1 MAGDDSK
8 AENTKKAKDGKTL
21 KAGETVEDRIAD
33 IMMEGGKVIKM
44 EVDYSETVAK
54 KIPEAKKLAESN
66 LEGALEMLMALEK
79 QTRQGADMHSTAK
92 VLVCI
97 VQLCYEAKK
106 WSLLNEHIVM
116 LTKRRSQLK
125 QAVAK
130 MVQECCKWV
139 TEGTLPSKEIEVCAI
154 SRIFCNKKNNN

>member
-1 MAGDDSK
+1 MGQKTGSEKVERLSETFKIEKIMAGDESK
-8 AENTKKAKDGKTL
+8 ADKSKKGNKDD
-21 KAGETVEDRIAD
+21 VESRIND

-66 LEGALEMLMALEK
+66 LDGALEK

-106 WSLLNEHIVM
+106 ME
-116 LTKRRSQLK
+116 
-125 QAVAK
+125 
-130 MVQECCKWV
+130 
-139 TEGTLPSKEIEVCAI
+139 
-154 SRIFCNKKNNN
+154 